1 MMNVDQIHALL
12 RREVLKAGGPRR
24 WAEEHGLAYSYVYDV
39 MAERRNPGKK
49 LLAGWENERRNRCT
63 KTWTRST
70 HELGGTRLEG
80 EGG

>member
-49 LLAGWENERRNRCT
+49 LLAALGKRKAEQMYENMDEVDA
-63 KTWTRST
+63 
-70 HELGGTRLEG
+70 
-80 EGG
+80 